1 MIDNESACMIRL
13 PDESF
18 VETREYLRFVEF
30 CDATKKSK
38 YIGVCY
44 GPPGVGKTKSGRRYS
59 NWDFQE
65 VYLEQGMRKFLAPTE
80 VREYDTL
87 FFTPPVVHT
96 AREIMKAIANLR
108 KWLNIF
114 IIQSYSSEEIID
126 TKPRE
131 DATQL
136 IIIDEADRLSAQG
149 FEYLRSVYDEQSIS
163 VIFLGMPGLEKR
175 LSRYPQLYSR
185 VGFVH
190 EFKTLSPVEVRQI
203 LQSRLE
209 ELGSKYS
216 KPGFMDPEAIAAIV
230 RITHGNFRL
239 LLRLLMQ
246 IERLMEINGMD
257 TVSKEL
263 VEAAR
268 EILIIGIS

>member
-1 MIDNESACMIRL
+1 M
-13 PDESF
+13 
-18 VETREYLRFVEF
+18 
-30 CDATKKSK
+30 
-38 YIGVCY
+38 
-44 GPPGVGKTKSGRRYS
+44 
-59 NWDFQE
+59 
-65 VYLEQGMRKFLAPTE
+65 
-80 VREYDTL
+80 
-87 FFTPPVVHT
+87 
-96 AREIMKAIANLR
+96 
-108 KWLNIF
+108 LNIF
-114 IIQSYSSEEIID
+114 IIQSYTSEEIID

-257 TVSKEL
+257 TVSTF
-263 VEAAR
+263 
-268 EILIIGIS
+268 I

>member
-1 MIDNESACMIRL
+1 MIDNESACMIKL

-65 VYLEQGMRKFLAPTE
+65 VYLDQGMRKFLAPSE

-96 AREIMKAIANLR
+96 ARELMKAIANLR

>member
-1 MIDNESACMIRL
+1 MIDNESACMIKL

-44 GPPGVGKTKSGRRYS
+44 GSPGVGKTKSGRRYS

-65 VYLEQGMRKFLAPTE
+65 AYLQHGMRKFLAPTE

-114 IIQSYSSEEIID
+114 IIQSYTSEEIID